1 MCFAD
6 PVADC
11 LAELMV
17 LVLSDSFVIPAD
29 LCHTGSLVAGFLAAD
44 FLAVDFLTA
53 GSFAVDFHTDS
64 SAVLVFDSV
73 LDFVSM
79 VFRDLGLSSCC
90 ISLTLFLDPS
100 AFGTFALAYQSY
112 FHLSC
117 LPSVLNLLSQPDVER
132 LHWSSLTVPLF
143 SLL

>member
-29 LCHTGSLVAGFLAAD
+29 LCHTGFLVAGFLAVD
-44 FLAVDFLTA
+44 FLAA
-53 GSFAVDFHTDS
+53 GSFSVGFHTDS

-73 LDFVSM
+73 LDFDSI
-79 VFRDLGLSSCC
+79 VFHGLCLSSCYK
-90 ISLTLFLDPS
+90 SSTLFLNPS
-100 AFGTFALAYQSY
+100 AFGTFSL
-112 FHLSC
+112 L
-117 LPSVLNLLSQPDVER
+117 LNLSPIFSFFLFGYICCHSLVLSVCIC
-132 LHWSSLTVPLF
+132 LH
-143 SLL
+143 

>member
-17 LVLSDSFVIPAD
+17 LVLSDSFVIPAV
-29 LCHTGSLVAGFLAAD
+29 LCHTGFLVAGFLAAD

-64 SAVLVFDSV
+64 SAVLVSDSV
-73 LDFVSM
+73 LDFDSI
-79 VFRDLGLSSCC
+79 VFHGLCLSSCY
-90 ISLTLFLDPS
+90 ISSTLFLNPS
-100 AFGTFALAYQSY
+100 AFGTFVIASQSQS
-112 FHLSC
+112 HLFF
-117 LPSVLNLLSQPDVER
+117 LPFWLHLL
-132 LHWSSLTVPLF
+132 
-143 SLL
+143 